1 MRVSQADQRKDQGWD
16 MAKKFTELEHNILAL
31 AGTNLSW
38 SATPYADIAEQVG
51 CSEQEVLDL
60 LSSLKEDKIIRR
72 FGATLRHQKAGYG
85 ANAMV
90 AWRVTE
96 DQEPEKVGEF
106 MAARPEISHCYLR
119 LTYEDWPYNLY
130 TMIHGKGPDDCKNVV
145 AELEEQTGITDHCT
159 LRSLKELKKTS
170 MVYFEQK

>member
-1 MRVSQADQRKDQGWD
+1 

-31 AGTNLSW
+31 AGTNLSD
-38 SATPYADIAEQVG
+38 SLTPYADIAEQVG
-51 CSEQEVLDL
+51 CEEKEVIDL
-60 LSSLKEDKIIRR
+60 LSSLKDDKIIRR

-90 AWRVTE
+90 AWRVEE
-96 DQEPEKVGEF
+96 DQNPEKIGET
-106 MAARPEISHCYLR
+106 MAMRPEISHCYLR
-119 LTYEDWPYNLY
+119 ITYDDWPYNLY

-145 AELEEQTGITDHCT
+145 KELMEQTGVTDHCI
-159 LRSLKELKKTS
+159 LRSLKEMKKTS

>member
-1 MRVSQADQRKDQGWD
+1 

-31 AGTNLSW
+31 AGTNLSD
-38 SATPYADIAEQVG
+38 SATPYADIAGQVG

-60 LSSLKEDKIIRR
+60 LNRLKDDKIVRR

-90 AWRVTE
+90 AWCVAE
-96 DQEPEKVGEF
+96 DQEPEKIGEL

-145 AELEEQTGITDHCT
+145 AELMEQTGITDHCI

-170 MVYFEQK
+170 MVYFEEK